1 MAKVK
6 GTGRILDDLLSVN
19 GRIIVTELTTND
31 GNINILIGAPLIYRK
46 THSVN
51 ANVRSIEA
59 DIKNELKSIIN
70 SAKAKLRD
78 DAVSG
83 RQFEVEVD

>member
-1 MAKVK
+1 LAKVK
-6 GTGRILDDLLSVN
+6 GTGRILQDLRSKN
-19 GRIIVTELTTND
+19 GRHIVAELTTD
-31 GNINILIGAPLIYRK
+31 DRNINILIGAPLIYRK

-51 ANVRSIEA
+51 ANVKSIEA

-70 SAKAKLRD
+70 SAKSKLRD